1 MAVGALMMP
10 RIDHSVM
17 PDGFQRIDQ
26 GKMNT
31 NKMPAKAFTPSA
43 EKKNGH
49 NVVLRQKSNRVTG
62 LYLKMLFTSSQKVK
76 RYAIIQY
83 GMVWNT
89 LFNHADPYS

>member
-31 NKMPAKAFTPSA
+31 NKMPAKAFTPFA
-43 EKKNGH
+43 EKKMG
-49 NVVLRQKSNRVTG
+49 T
-62 LYLKMLFTSSQKVK
+62 M
-76 RYAIIQY
+76 
-83 GMVWNT
+83 
-89 LFNHADPYS
+89 